1 MKLKITTITN
11 LEFGKMVQAASQ
23 KLNQRAE
30 FINSLNVFPVPDGD
44 TGTNMSLSMASGAKY
59 EREETSTQV
68 GDLASALAKGLL
80 MGARGNSGVILSQIF
95 RGFSKNVAGK
105 ATLDANDLAEAFAAG
120 AQTAY
125 KAVMKPTEGTILTVI
140 REAAGAG
147 KKAAKST
154 DDICEVMVK
163 VVEAAEA
170 ALKSTPDLLP
180 VLKQVGVVDSGGQGL
195 TFVLEAFSDALSG
208 KVDESKDYVPA
219 DAEMDSMI
227 DAAHHQSVQGKL
239 DPNDIKY
246 GYCTEIMVR
255 IGDGK
260 LVDHEFDYDTFYD
273 YLAKL
278 GDSLLVINDDEIV
291 KVHVHTEHP
300 GDVMTWGQRF
310 GALIKVKVDN
320 MRLQQETIMEHDQ
333 EETSAENKVAAAESA
348 QPQIDMHGYAIISVS
363 SGDGIAKLFTGL
375 GVTHIIAGGQTMNP
389 STADIVKAVNDSGAK
404 QALVLPNNKNIFLA
418 AEQAAEVADVP
429 VKIVHS
435 KTISQGMTA
444 MLAFNPEAD
453 LEDNQAEME
462 DTLDT
467 VISGQVTHA
476 VRDTTI
482 DGLEIKKADY
492 MGLVDGK
499 IVITNPDRET
509 ATLDMVKAML
519 DEDSELVT
527 IIYGADATKADA
539 DKLAKAVQ
547 ALDSELEIE
556 IHEGDQPVYPF
567 LISVE

>member
-1 MKLKITTITN
+1 MKITTITN

-59 EREETSTQV
+59 EREETSTKV

-95 RGFSKNVAGK
+95 RGFSKAVADK
-105 ATLDANDLAEAFAAG
+105 ESLTANDLAAALAAG

-140 REAAGAG
+140 RKAAGAG
-147 KKAAKST
+147 KEAVKTT
-154 DDICEVMVK
+154 DDICEVMDA
-163 VVEAAEA
+163 VVTAAEA

-195 TFVLEAFSDALSG
+195 TFVLEAFSDSLSG
-208 KVDESKDYVPA
+208 KVDESQDYVPD

-227 DAAHHQSVQGKL
+227 DAAHHQSVQGQL

-260 LVDHEFDYDTFYD
+260 LVDHKFDYDTFYE
-273 YLAKL
+273 YLARL

-320 MRLQQETIMEHDQ
+320 MRLQQETIMEHDKEDEAQ
-333 EETSAENKVAAAESA
+333 AAAEPALPS
-348 QPQIDMHGYAIISVS
+348 QPQVDMHDYAIISVS
-363 SGDGIAKLFTGL
+363 SGDGIGKLFKGL
-375 GVTHIIAGGQTMNP
+375 GVTDIIAGGQTMNP
-389 STADIVKAVNDSGAK
+389 STADIVKAVNDSGAQ

-429 VKIVHS
+429 VKIIHS
-435 KTISQGMTA
+435 QTISQGMTA
-444 MLAFNPEAD
+444 MLAFNAEAD
-453 LEDNQAEME
+453 LDDNQAAME
-462 DTLDT
+462 ETLST
-467 VISGQVTHA
+467 VVSGQVTHA

-482 DGLEIKKADY
+482 DGLEIKKDDY

-499 IVITNPDRET
+499 IVITNPDRDT
-509 ATLDMVKAML
+509 AALDMVKAML

-527 IIYGADATKADA
+527 IIYGKDATKTDA
-539 DKLAKAVQ
+539 DHLAAKVQ
-547 ALDSELEIE
+547 ELDDELEIE

-567 LISVE
+567 LVSVE

>member
-1 MKLKITTITN
+1 
-11 LEFGKMVQAASQ
+11 MVQAASQ

-59 EREETSTQV
+59 EREETSTKV

-95 RGFSKNVAGK
+95 RGFSKAVADK
-105 ATLDANDLAEAFAAG
+105 ESLTANDLAAALAAG

-140 REAAGAG
+140 RKAAGAG
-147 KKAAKST
+147 KEAVKTT
-154 DDICEVMVK
+154 DDICEVMDA
-163 VVEAAEA
+163 VVTAAEA

-195 TFVLEAFSDALSG
+195 TFVLEAFSDSLSG
-208 KVDESKDYVPA
+208 KVDESQDYVPD

-227 DAAHHQSVQGKL
+227 DAAHHQSVQGQL

-260 LVDHEFDYDTFYD
+260 LVDHKFDYDTFYE

-320 MRLQQETIMEHDQ
+320 MRLQQETIMEHDKEDEAQ
-333 EETSAENKVAAAESA
+333 AAAEPALPS
-348 QPQIDMHGYAIISVS
+348 QPQVDMHGYAIISVS
-363 SGDGIAKLFTGL
+363 SGDGIGKLFKGL
-375 GVTHIIAGGQTMNP
+375 GVTDIIAGGQTMNP
-389 STADIVKAVNDSGAK
+389 STADIVKAVNDSGAQ

-429 VKIVHS
+429 VKIIHS
-435 KTISQGMTA
+435 QTISQGMTA
-444 MLAFNPEAD
+444 MLAFDAEAD
-453 LEDNQAEME
+453 LDDNQAAME
-462 DTLDT
+462 ETLST
-467 VISGQVTHA
+467 VVSGQVTHA

-482 DGLEIKKADY
+482 DGLEIKKDDY

-499 IVITNPDRET
+499 IVITNPDRDT
-509 ATLDMVKAML
+509 AALDMVKAML

-527 IIYGADATKADA
+527 IIYGKDATKTDA
-539 DKLAKAVQ
+539 DHLAAKVQ
-547 ALDSELEIE
+547 ELDDELEIE

-567 LISVE
+567 LVSVE

>member
-1 MKLKITTITN
+1 
-11 LEFGKMVQAASQ
+11 MVQAASQ

-44 TGTNMSLSMASGAKY
+44 TGTNMSLSIASGAKY
-59 EREETSTQV
+59 EREETSTKV

-95 RGFSKNVAGK
+95 RGFSKAVADK
-105 ATLDANDLAEAFAAG
+105 ESLTANDLAAALAAG

-140 REAAGAG
+140 RKAAGAG
-147 KKAAKST
+147 KEAVKTT
-154 DDICEVMVK
+154 DDICEVMDA
-163 VVEAAEA
+163 VVTAAEA

-195 TFVLEAFSDALSG
+195 TFVLEAFSDSLSG
-208 KVDESKDYVPA
+208 KVDESQDYVPD

-227 DAAHHQSVQGKL
+227 DAAHHQSVQGQL

-246 GYCTEIMVR
+246 GYCTEIMLR

-260 LVDHEFDYDTFYD
+260 LVDHKFDYDTFYE

-320 MRLQQETIMEHDQ
+320 MRLQQETIMEHDKEDEAQ
-333 EETSAENKVAAAESA
+333 AAAEPALPS
-348 QPQIDMHGYAIISVS
+348 QPQVDMHGYAIISVS
-363 SGDGIAKLFTGL
+363 SGDGIGKLFKGL
-375 GVTHIIAGGQTMNP
+375 GVTDIIAGGQTMNP
-389 STADIVKAVNDSGAK
+389 STADIVKAVNDSGAQ

-429 VKIVHS
+429 VKIIHS
-435 KTISQGMTA
+435 QTISQGMTA
-444 MLAFNPEAD
+444 MLAFNAEAD
-453 LEDNQAEME
+453 LDDNQAAME
-462 DTLDT
+462 ETLST
-467 VISGQVTHA
+467 VVSGQVTHA

-482 DGLEIKKADY
+482 DGLEIKKDDY

-499 IVITNPDRET
+499 IVITNPDRDT
-509 ATLDMVKAML
+509 AALDMVKAML

-527 IIYGADATKADA
+527 IIYGKDATKTDA
-539 DKLAKAVQ
+539 DHLAAKVQ
-547 ALDSELEIE
+547 ELDDELEIE

-567 LISVE
+567 LVSVE